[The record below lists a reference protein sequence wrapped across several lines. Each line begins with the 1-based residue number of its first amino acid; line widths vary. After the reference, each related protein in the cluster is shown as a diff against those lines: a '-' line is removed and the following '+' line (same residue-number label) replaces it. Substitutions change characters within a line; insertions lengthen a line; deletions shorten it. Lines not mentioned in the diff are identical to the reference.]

1 MKKRNQSPALAPSPA
16 KAGEG
21 PRQELAAEAAPTRT
35 FGVVRDDNPQ
45 DRNMKPILL
54 DGKSLTQR
62 QLAGIAYGA
71 PVELSAD
78 ALRDVARA
86 AEFLEIGSASCR
98 ARVCQ
103 YVSISGVAVSLKKN
117 NNKKT

>member
-35 FGVVRDDNPQ
+35 FGVVRDDTPQ

-62 QLAGIAYGA
+62 QLARLAYVT
-71 PVELSAD
+71 PVELSAH
-78 ALRDVARA
+78 ALRVVARS
-86 AEFLEIGSASCR
+86 AEFLAAQVSRESLAER
-98 ARVCQ
+98 RVEKECVITGNDG
-103 YVSISGVAVSLKKN
+103 VSPSTSK
-117 NNKKT
+117 